1 MLFRSEE
8 AVELVRRWNL
18 FQMNLPVLFRTI
30 DGISQITIETQYAVR
45 DLGPSGMA
53 RAAVYVS
60 LSSKDKDHALV
71 VWVLVG
77 AWRSSCCSTLM
88 GP

>member
-1 MLFRSEE
+1 
-8 AVELVRRWNL
+8 V
-18 FQMNLPVLFRTI
+18 
-30 DGISQITIETQYAVR
+30 TIETQYAAR
-45 DLGPSGMA
+45 DFGPFGMA

-71 VWVLVG
+71 AWMPLGV
-77 AWRSSCCSTLM
+77 WRSSCCSTLM